1 MFKTQ
6 LRVRMEVI
14 KEIPGPYSVCI
25 MKDIQQEDVNG
36 ILNETSM
43 TIHKHE
49 VGAADFQTLCGQT
62 YHLEHGQL
70 REIQVRQATEK
81 LNADKCGRCFED
93 GRGY

>member
-1 MFKTQ
+1 MSNTQ
-6 LRVRMEVI
+6 QDDVR
-14 KEIPGPYSVCI
+14 
-25 MKDIQQEDVNG
+25 G

-49 VGAADFQTLCGQT
+49 TGTEGLRALCGQT

-70 REIQVRQATEK
+70 RMIRVKQATET
-81 LNADKCGRCFED
+81 LDAEKCGRCFEN